1 MSDFSH
7 QIAMG
12 RVCISHRFQPNLGQH
27 MQSVLFL
34 VKVPKNML
42 SSDFHLDYRNC
53 DFFFYDLIFVEIS

>member
-1 MSDFSH
+1 
-7 QIAMG
+7 
-12 RVCISHRFQPNLGQH
+12 